1 MDKFLTT
8 VVLCGGS
15 GTRLWPLSR
24 ELMPKQF
31 IEFFAENSLFQKTIQ
46 RNNPF
51 SKETIILSNK
61 EHFYLIKDQINAY
74 SAAENNDS
82 LNAVYILEAMP
93 KNTAAALTF
102 ACLAVDEETV
112 LLVTPSDHLIKN
124 KTVYFE
130 AVKQAKN
137 IAEQGYLVTFG
148 IKPVRPETGYG
159 YIEVAEDLHV
169 QTFHEKPSL
178 EAAKTFIKNENIYWN
193 AGIFCFKAG
202 TMLEELKKYAP
213 EVYETAKIAFNA
225 CTKKDENIYQLPE
238 EETKQIPEISID
250 YAVFEKSH
258 KVKCIP
264 AAFAWSDLGSFEALY
279 TEYTEKF
286 DADNTIASRANYVN
300 INSKGNFIYLSPEQK
315 KMIATIDIDNLIIA
329 DTGDALLVAPLKSS
343 QKVKDV
349 VAKVKQNSSLHREH
363 NIVHRPWG
371 TYTILENNDG
381 YKIKKIIVEPGK
393 RLSLQKHF
401 HRNEHW
407 IVLSGTATVQIE
419 NNVKLVHPNESIY
432 IKMGELHRL
441 SNEGIIPVVIIEAQV
456 GEYTGEDDIVRFDDD
471 YIR

>member
-31 IEFFAENSLFQKTIQ
+31 IKLFDDTSLFQKTIE
-46 RNNPF
+46 RNNSF
-51 SKETIILSNK
+51 SKETIIISNK
-61 EHFYLIKDQINAY
+61 DHYYLIKDQLAKKSNLL
-74 SAAENNDS
+74 DS
-82 LNAVYILEAMP
+82 IYIYILEPMP
-93 KNTAAALTF
+93 RNTAAALAY
-102 ACLAVDEETV
+102 ACLAVEPETV

-124 KTVYFE
+124 ETVYFE

-148 IKPVRPETGYG
+148 INPVRPETGYG

-258 KVKCIP
+258 KAKCIP

-286 DADNTIASRANYVN
+286 DEDNTIASRANYVN

-381 YKIKKIIVEPGK
+381 YKIKKIVVDPGK

>member
-31 IEFFAENSLFQKTIQ
+31 IKLFDDTSLFQKTIE
-46 RNNPF
+46 RNNSF
-51 SKETIILSNK
+51 SKETIIISNK
-61 EHFYLIKDQINAY
+61 DHYYLIKDQLAKKSNLL
-74 SAAENNDS
+74 DS
-82 LNAVYILEAMP
+82 IYIYILEPMP

-124 KTVYFE
+124 ETVYFK

-178 EAAKTFIKNENIYWN
+178 ETAKTFIKNENIYWN

-202 TMLEELKKYAP
+202 TMLEELKKNAP

-349 VAKVKQNSSLHREH
+349 VAKVKQNYSLHREH

-381 YKIKKIIVEPGK
+381 YKIKKIVVEPGK

>member
-31 IEFFAENSLFQKTIQ
+31 IKLFDDTSLFQKTIE
-46 RNNPF
+46 RNNSF
-51 SKETIILSNK
+51 SKETIIISNK
-61 EHFYLIKDQINAY
+61 DHYYLIKDQLAKKSNLL
-74 SAAENNDS
+74 DS
-82 LNAVYILEAMP
+82 IYIYILEPMP
-93 KNTAAALTF
+93 RNTAAALAY
-102 ACLAVDEETV
+102 ACLAVEPETV

-124 KTVYFE
+124 ETVYFE

-148 IKPVRPETGYG
+148 INPVRPETGYG

-349 VAKVKQNSSLHREH
+349 VAKVKQNYSLHREH

>member
-31 IEFFAENSLFQKTIQ
+31 IKLFDDTSLFQKTIE
-46 RNNPF
+46 RNNSF
-51 SKETIILSNK
+51 SKETIIISNK
-61 EHFYLIKDQINAY
+61 DHYYLIKDQLAKKSNLL
-74 SAAENNDS
+74 DS
-82 LNAVYILEAMP
+82 IYIYILEPMP
-93 KNTAAALTF
+93 RNTAAALAY
-102 ACLAVDEETV
+102 ACLAVEPETI

-124 KTVYFE
+124 ETVYFE

-178 EAAKTFIKNENIYWN
+178 ETAKTFIKNENIYWN

-264 AAFAWSDLGSFEALY
+264 AVFAWSDLGSFEALY

>member
-31 IEFFAENSLFQKTIQ
+31 IKFFAENSLFQKTIQ

-124 KTVYFE
+124 ETVYFE

>member
-31 IEFFAENSLFQKTIQ
+31 IKLFDDTSLFQKTIE
-46 RNNPF
+46 RNNSF
-51 SKETIILSNK
+51 SKETIIISNK
-61 EHFYLIKDQINAY
+61 DHYYLIKDQLAKKSNLL
-74 SAAENNDS
+74 DS
-82 LNAVYILEAMP
+82 IYIYILEPMP
-93 KNTAAALTF
+93 RNTAAALAY
-102 ACLAVDEETV
+102 ACLAVEPETV

-124 KTVYFE
+124 ETVYFE

-148 IKPVRPETGYG
+148 INPVRPETGYG

-258 KVKCIP
+258 KAKCIP

-381 YKIKKIIVEPGK
+381 YKIKKIVVDPGK